1 MILSG
6 QQYRHH
12 IGICPYIPSP
22 PHKCSQSTLPVFQL
36 ICPCMDSILKGIFPR
51 CFPKTDN
58 LITAHSCGR
67 TRGPAVWY
75 LLLFMSVYAC
85 SSRSRSSPVFYGAFS
100 LQAARFMRSQA
111 GIHPGRLFS
120 FQGVNVCIGMA
131 IIASYT
137 YWAPEDRNVSCSE
150 KNMEFYVCTLDPLS
164 IYFLIIKS
172 HFLPLYFPE
181 NK

>member
-36 ICPCMDSILKGIFPR
+36 ICPSMDSIQKGIFAR

-85 SSRSRSSPVFYGAFS
+85 SSRSRSSPVFDAAFS
-100 LQAARFMRSQA
+100 LQAARIMRSQA

-120 FQGVNVCIGMA
+120 FQGVKESIGKA
-131 IIASYT
+131 LFASYT
-137 YWAPEDRNVSCSE
+137 YRAPAIRNVS
-150 KNMEFYVCTLDPLS
+150 
-164 IYFLIIKS
+164 
-172 HFLPLYFPE
+172 
-181 NK
+181 

>member
-1 MILSG
+1 MNP
-6 QQYRHH
+6 
-12 IGICPYIPSP
+12 CIPSP
-22 PHKCSQSTLPVFQL
+22 PSSQVFAKQPDRL
-36 ICPCMDSILKGIFPR
+36 SRSYVLKWSPAMEISFPR
-51 CFPKTDN
+51 CFPKFGQSDN
-58 LITAHSCGR
+58 STFIRQSAWLCRMVS
-67 TRGPAVWY
+67 AVIHER
-75 LLLFMSVYAC
+75 LCLFI
-85 SSRSRSSPVFYGAFS
+85 PVPFQSLFFGTFS
-100 LQAARFMRSQA
+100 LQAARIMRSQA

>member
-85 SSRSRSSPVFYGAFS
+85 SSRSRSSPVLRDVFS
-100 LQAARFMRSQA
+100 ASRANHAQSGRYPSGQAIQ
-111 GIHPGRLFS
+111 FS
-120 FQGVNVCIGMA
+120 RCKCVHRHGHYCFLHLLGSGG
-131 IIASYT
+131 
-137 YWAPEDRNVSCSE
+137 PEC
-150 KNMEFYVCTLDPLS
+150 
-164 IYFLIIKS
+164 FL
-172 HFLPLYFPE
+172 L
-181 NK
+181 

>member
-1 MILSG
+1 MFTEYPARFSAHLSLHGFHPERYLSPMFSPNG
-6 QQYRHH
+6 QSDNSTFMRQDTRPCRMVSAVIHERL
-12 IGICPYIPSP
+12 CLFIPVP
-22 PHKCSQSTLPVFQL
+22 FQS
-36 ICPCMDSILKGIFPR
+36 
-51 CFPKTDN
+51 
-58 LITAHSCGR
+58 
-67 TRGPAVWY
+67 
-75 LLLFMSVYAC
+75 LF
-85 SSRSRSSPVFYGAFS
+85 FGTFS
-100 LQAARFMRSQA
+100 LQAARIMRSQA